1 MKLMKNLWIL
11 LLVPCIFTGCKDDDT
26 PEKFEGRDNYI
37 ASFSLTKD
45 GITYDAA
52 ISRNRITVTVPY
64 NVSLEGATAR
74 CEMAENASI
83 QPDPSTIVQWE
94 LERQFLVTSF
104 NQADRTYFYTVEYS
118 DIVSS
123 GSVTLDT
130 QHEVDGFAATGISAI
145 DGNLTIGSRESD
157 DPIKNLNGLSNVVSV
172 GNNLTIGAAYKG
184 EGLATGQTG
193 LANLKEVRGNL
204 TLSENNNT
212 LTDFSLPSLRIVTG
226 NMTLIAKTLQ
236 TVEMPALD
244 RVGGTLEIRSDALL
258 HMTADLLRQV
268 DGDMIL
274 AGSTT
279 SRANTTCDYFYFPEL
294 KTVTGTLTL
303 AYFGILANTGIIFPE
318 LTEAGGVTYEALA
331 TANAF
336 TFPKAERFG
345 DITLNNCPT
354 MTELSMPELVT
365 AGSLVFNSTTLIRKI
380 ECPELTV
387 FSGQLHLD
395 RLVSFT
401 SLKTAFPKLA
411 HIEGDLYMSN
421 LSALD
426 ETFDLSGYTFG
437 PASVITLQAKTLSN
451 LKTLKGPDTFD
462 GGLYING
469 AELTPLPQ
477 TFPIELI
484 GFKNIRA
491 CHISGFTAL
500 AELSLP
506 LVTCDDLTLENCGS
520 ASATG
525 FRLDMPALTEVR
537 GTLRCRTLG
546 KPDSGSSANFPVLT
560 TIGKQLSMYTNASYL
575 SQINF
580 PELKSVGNGGPVSDE
595 AADDFALQLMP
606 VGCVDGFT
614 LPKLQIVKGNA
625 LFSSWTAA
633 MTKVPGIACP
643 ALAAIEGNLEIGHA
657 SYTSSATTGLD
668 FHLLTKA
675 KSVKIGNLT
684 SLTDFSTFYA
694 LIPRLSDDTWNV
706 TGCGEN
712 PTYQQMK
719 SGKTGAE

>member
-1 MKLMKNLWIL
+1 MDSMKKLCIL
-11 LLVPCIFTGCKDDDT
+11 LLAGGIFTGCKDDA

-37 ASFSLTKD
+37 VSFALAKD
-45 GITYDAA
+45 GVSYDAA
-52 ISRNRITVTVPY
+52 VTQGRITVTVPY
-64 NVSLEGATAR
+64 NVSLEGAAAS

-83 QPDPSTIVQWE
+83 QPDPSTVVQWDV
-94 LERQFLVTSF
+94 ERQFLVTSY
-104 NQADRTYFYTVEYS
+104 NQTDRTYLYTVEYS

-123 GSVTLDT
+123 GSVTLNT
-130 QHEVDGFAATGISAI
+130 QHEVDSFAATGISAI

-157 DPIKNLNGLSNVVSV
+157 DPVKNLNGLSNVVSV
-172 GNNLTIGAAYKG
+172 GNNLTIGTAYRG
-184 EGLATGQTG
+184 TALATDKTG
-193 LANLKEVRGNL
+193 LVKLKEVRGNIL
-204 TLSENNNT
+204 LSENNGT
-212 LTDFSLPSLRIVTG
+212 LTDFSLPALETATG
-226 NMTLIAKTLQ
+226 DMRLISKTLQ
-236 TVEMPALD
+236 TVEMPSLD

-294 KTVTGTLTL
+294 KTVAGTLRL

-318 LTEAGGVTYEALA
+318 LTEAGGIAYEALA
-331 TANAF
+331 AANAAA
-336 TFPKAERFG
+336 FPKAVKLG
-345 DITLNNCPT
+345 DIMLTNCPV

-365 AGSLVFNSTTLIRKI
+365 AGSLVFQSTTLIRKI
-380 ECPELTV
+380 ECPELTA
-387 FSGQLHLD
+387 FSGQLYLD

-401 SLKTAFPKLA
+401 SMQTAFPKLA
-411 HIEGDLYMSN
+411 HIGGDLYMSN
-421 LSALD
+421 LSAFEGTL
-426 ETFDLSGYTFG
+426 DLSGYTFG
-437 PASVITLQAKTLSN
+437 PASVVTLQATTLSN

-469 AELTPLPQ
+469 AGLTPLPQ
-477 TFPIELI
+477 KFPLELI
-484 GFKNIRA
+484 GFRNIRA
-491 CHISGFTAL
+491 FHISGFTAL
-500 AELSLP
+500 AELILP
-506 LVTCDDLTLENCGS
+506 LVTCDDLTLESCGS
-520 ASATG
+520 ASAAG

-546 KPDSGSSANFPVLT
+546 KPDSGSSANFPVLKSV
-560 TIGKQLSMYTNASYL
+560 GRQLSMYTNASFL
-575 SQINF
+575 TQINF
-580 PELKSVGNGGPVSDE
+580 PELESVGNGEPVSDE

-614 LPKLQIVKGNA
+614 LPKLQIVKGNV

-633 MTKVPGIACP
+633 MTKVPGISCP
-643 ALAAIEGNLEIGHA
+643 ALTAIEGNLEIGHA
-657 SYTSSATTGLD
+657 SYASAATTGLD
-668 FHLLTKA
+668 FHLLTTA

-684 SLTDFSTFYA
+684 SLTDFSTFSA
-694 LIPRLSDDTWNV
+694 LIPRLSDDTWSV

-719 SGKTGAE
+719 GEKSGAE